1 MVAGKEGM
9 YLEHFTLSEQPF
21 SITPDTGFYFNNP
34 SHQQAMNVLQVAL
47 RSGEGFIKITG
58 EVGTGKTL
66 LCRQLLN
73 QLSSDEQ
80 YVTTYLP
87 NPNLGPSALNQALAE
102 EMNLECSKNANQH
115 NVLKLINE
123 RLIELTAEGKQ
134 VVLLIDEAQA
144 MPEKSLEALRLLTN
158 LETEKTKLLQIVLF
172 GQPELNEMLERPSI
186 RQLKQRIIFS
196 YALEPMCKEAVQA
209 YLSHRLLTAGYAGA
223 ALFNSRVIEQI
234 FIASRG
240 IPRLINILAHKSL
253 MVAYGQGARKVSSQ
267 HMQAAIEDTE
277 DATTLSKSKQRWMIA
292 LSGIAA
298 SLLVAVGVY
307 LYMGRLS

>member
-1 MVAGKEGM
+1 M

-34 SHQQAMNVLQVAL
+34 SHQEAMNVLQVAL

-80 YVTTYLP
+80 YVTAYLP
-87 NPNLGPSALNQALAE
+87 NPNLGPSALNLALAE
-102 EMNLECSKNANQH
+102 EMDLECSKNANQH

-158 LETEKTKLLQIVLF
+158 LETEKSKLLQIVLF

-196 YALEPMCKEAVQA
+196 YALQPMCKDGVQA

-223 ALFNSRVIEQI
+223 PLFNGRVIEQV

-253 MVAYGQGARKVSSQ
+253 MVAYGQGAKKISSK

-277 DATTLSKSKQRWMIA
+277 DATMLSKNRQRWMVG

-298 SLLVAVGVY
+298 SLLIAVGVY
-307 LYMGRLS
+307 LYMGRLL

>member
-1 MVAGKEGM
+1 M
-9 YLEHFTLSEQPF
+9 YLEHFTLNEQPF

-73 QLSSDEQ
+73 QLSNDEKF
-80 YVTTYLP
+80 VTAYLP
-87 NPNLGPSALNQALAE
+87 NPNLGPSALNLALAE
-102 EMNLECSKNANQH
+102 EMDLQCSKNASQH

-158 LETEKTKLLQIVLF
+158 LETEKSKLLQIVLF
-172 GQPELNEMLERPSI
+172 GQPELDVMLERPSI

-196 YALEPMCKEAVQA
+196 YALAPMGKEGIQA
-209 YLSHRLLTAGYAGA
+209 YLAHRLLTAGYAGA
-223 ALFNSRVIEQI
+223 PLFTGRVTEQL
-234 FIASRG
+234 FTASRG
-240 IPRLINILAHKSL
+240 IPRLVNILAHKSL
-253 MVAYGQGARKVSSQ
+253 MVAYGQGAKRISPQ
-267 HMQAAIEDTE
+267 HIKAAIDDTE
-277 DATTLSKSKQRWMIA
+277 DASASKDHWHSWIVG
-292 LSGIAA
+292 LTSVVVTI
-298 SLLVAVGVY
+298 LVVVGFY
-307 LYMGRLS
+307 IYMGQVS

>member
-1 MVAGKEGM
+1 M
-9 YLEHFTLSEQPF
+9 YLEHFSLSEQPF

-73 QLSSDEQ
+73 QLSNDEQ
-80 YVTTYLP
+80 YVTAYLP
-87 NPNLGPSALNQALAE
+87 NPNLGPSALNLALAE
-102 EMNLECSKNANQH
+102 EMNLQCAKSANQH

-123 RLIELTAEGKQ
+123 RLIELTAENKK

-158 LETEKTKLLQIVLF
+158 LETEKSKLLQIVLF
-172 GQPELNEMLERPSI
+172 GQPELNEMLEKPSI

-196 YALEPMCKEAVQA
+196 YSLVPMNKEGVQA
-209 YLSHRLLTAGYAGA
+209 YLAHRLLTAGYAGA
-223 ALFNSRVIEQI
+223 TLFSGRVIEQI
-234 FIASRG
+234 FEASRG

-253 MVAYGQGARKVSSQ
+253 MVAYGQGAKKILPT
-267 HMQAAIEDTE
+267 HMQAAIDDTE
-277 DATTLSKSKQRWMIA
+277 DASSTGSGKQRWLVG
-292 LSGIAA
+292 LSGLAA
-298 SLLVAVGVY
+298 SLLIAVGVY

>member
-1 MVAGKEGM
+1 M

-34 SHQQAMNVLQVAL
+34 THQQAMNVLQVAL

-73 QLSSDEQ
+73 QLSNDEQ
-80 YVTTYLP
+80 YVTAYLP
-87 NPNLGPSALNQALAE
+87 NPNLGPSALNLAVAE
-102 EMNLECSKNANQH
+102 EMGIECSRNTNQH
-115 NVLKLINE
+115 HVHKLINQ
-123 RLIELTAEGKQ
+123 RLIELTGQNKK

-144 MPEKSLEALRLLTN
+144 MPEKSLEAIRLLTN
-158 LETEKTKLLQIVLF
+158 LETEKSKLLQIVLF
-172 GQPELNEMLERPSI
+172 GQPELNSMLESPSI

-196 YALEPMCKEAVQA
+196 YALQPMSKEGVQA
-209 YLSHRLLTAGYAGA
+209 YLAHRLLTAGYAGA
-223 ALFNSRVIEQI
+223 PLFSGRVLAQI
-234 FIASRG
+234 YIASRG

-253 MVAYGQGARKVSSQ
+253 MVAYGQGTRKILPR
-267 HMQAAIEDTE
+267 HMQAAIDDTE
-277 DATTLSKSKQRWMIA
+277 DASAVNSRQRWLVG

-298 SLLVAVGVY
+298 SLIIALGIY
-307 LYMGRLS
+307 FYMVRLS

>member
-1 MVAGKEGM
+1 M
-9 YLEHFTLSEQPF
+9 YLDYFSLNELPF

-73 QLSSDEQ
+73 QLSNDEQ
-80 YVTTYLP
+80 YVTAYLP
-87 NPNLGPSALNQALAE
+87 NPNLGPSALNLALAE
-102 EMNLECSKNANQH
+102 EMGLQCSKNSNQH
-115 NVLKLINE
+115 NVLKSINE
-123 RLIELTAEGKQ
+123 RLIALTAEGKN

-158 LETEKTKLLQIVLF
+158 LETEKNKLLQIVLF
-172 GQPELNEMLERPSI
+172 GQPELNEMLEKPSI

-196 YALEPMCKEAVQA
+196 YALEPMNKEGVQA
-209 YLSHRLLTAGYAGA
+209 YLSHRLLTAGYAGTT
-223 ALFNSRVIEQI
+223 LFSRRVIEQI
-234 FIASRG
+234 FKASRG

-253 MVAYGQGARKVSSQ
+253 MVAYGQGAKRISSK
-267 HMQAAIEDTE
+267 HIRAAIEDTE
-277 DATTLSKSKQRWMIA
+277 DANNLDVNRQRWIFA
-292 LSGIAA
+292 LSGLAV
-298 SLLVAVGVY
+298 SLLIAVGIYVY
-307 LYMGRLS
+307 TGKFL